1 MNRLRS
7 NIRSDERVVFFAT
20 DAARV
25 GPTWQIPI
33 HAWVHELEPARKRK
47 AMLAS
52 LIEHAIGLEIADEAR
67 AYFERRVG
75 LMCADNEGRKRII
88 LHIADQQLAL
98 PLTTSNGHV
107 RTTLVLDADLV
118 ARHARSGLLPLGT
131 VLPDGRQA
139 TGAARLIPSAGLSVI
154 SDIDDTVKITEVLDK
169 TAMIRRTFLE
179 PFVSVPGMS
188 SLYQHWAA
196 RGACLHFVSSSPWH
210 LYEPLEELLDRDGF
224 PARSMSL
231 KMVRIK
237 DRTVMNLLKK
247 GTQTKPA
254 QIEPILERFPQRRFI
269 LVGDSGEQDPEVYA
283 KILRAYPAQIQA
295 ICIRNV
301 DQSMADDLRY
311 QSAFEGID
319 PQRWC
324 LFTDPAALQ
333 PLVVP

>member
-1 MNRLRS
+1 MSRLTS
-7 NIRSDERVVFFAT
+7 SIRADERVVFFAT

-25 GPTWQIPI
+25 GPTWQLPI

-52 LIEHAIGLEIADEAR
+52 LLEHAIGLEIADDAR
-67 AYFERRVG
+67 AYFDRRVG

-88 LHIADQQLAL
+88 INIAGQQHAL
-98 PLTTSNGHV
+98 PLTTSSGHV

-118 ARHARSGLLPLGT
+118 ARHVQHG
-131 VLPDGRQA
+131 VLPFGAVLSDGRRA
-139 TGAARLIPSAGLSVI
+139 TGGVRLVPSTGLSVI

-169 TAMIRRTFLE
+169 TAMLRRTFLE
-179 PFVSVPGMS
+179 AFVSVPGMS

-196 RGACLHFVSSSPWH
+196 SGAILHFVSSSPWH

-231 KMVRIK
+231 KMVRVK
-237 DRTVMNLLKK
+237 DRSVMNLLKK

-254 QIEPILERFPQRRFI
+254 QIEPILARFPQRRFI

-283 KILRAYPAQIQA
+283 QIFRAHPEQIQS

-301 DQSMADDLRY
+301 DASMVDDLRY
-311 QSAFEGID
+311 QAAFEGID

-324 LFTDPAALQ
+324 LFSEPATLRR
-333 PLVVP
+333 LVNP